1 MRAIS
6 QLLGAWPGREVER
19 DFLVR
24 RSEGCRAMRRWKHAE
39 HDMVNSLAT
48 STWPVFPNDIEHA
61 SLVAFSILT
70 PGDRG
75 HQHGQS

>member
-1 MRAIS
+1 
-6 QLLGAWPGREVER
+6 
-19 DFLVR
+19 
-24 RSEGCRAMRRWKHAE
+24 MRRWKHAE

-75 HQHGQS
+75 HQHGSLRRFFRL